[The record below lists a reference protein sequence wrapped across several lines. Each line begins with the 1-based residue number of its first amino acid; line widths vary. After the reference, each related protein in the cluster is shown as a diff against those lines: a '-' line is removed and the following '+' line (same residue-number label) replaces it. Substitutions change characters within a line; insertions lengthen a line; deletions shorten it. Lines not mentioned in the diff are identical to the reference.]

1 MMAKILIRVV
11 LLAATVCLAPR
22 VLSGEPPPGDSDAL
36 QANTVWT
43 GTLSGDERKPK
54 QDGERGAR
62 MKITSRDGE
71 KFEAEFVVRGNATF
85 ALEFDG
91 RIRDGQVAAKVTKI
105 VKGRWPGGTIDDIWT
120 GTLAGDE
127 LTLKHTSKQNLVST
141 AKLKLDPDASAAA
154 GKRRKGK

>member
-1 MMAKILIRVV
+1 MAKILIRVV

-141 AKLKLDPDASAAA
+141 AKLKLDPDASDAA